1 MSIQSHLSVVAI
13 AVAASTL
20 WLAPPHAHS
29 QTRATNSAYN
39 SAYNGATITSFG
51 VKPLRLLRPGEEL
64 KFVLRATPG
73 SKATLQIEGASAPVA
88 MMETSPGQFEGSYVI
103 RQRDQLTERTRVTAH
118 VVRDGRTASAMLAG
132 SLQAGSPDVLAVSNS
147 AISDFQVTAPQRL
160 RPGEEVNFAL
170 KGPPGGQARVVIEG
184 VDNAVLLREVSRGSY
199 EGMYVI
205 RRGDRLRAG
214 MTADAYLVT
223 NGRES
228 TRRYQTNGNASS
240 AQDKRPGQPLA
251 CATCGTVESVTLIE
265 APGKDPKNILG
276 TIAGGLLGGVI
287 GNQVGGGSGQ
297 DAARIIGAIGGAY
310 AGNRAQ
316 NNMDKDQMYRVTV
329 RLQEGGTRDFDYA
342 EDPQVAVGTPVKIEG
357 DLLVRQ

>member
-132 SLQAGSPDVLAVSNS
+132 SLQAGSPDVLAVFAAPKPPAERVSLS
-147 AISDFQVTAPQRL
+147 AARL
-160 RPGEEVNFAL
+160 SRTRRAIFLVSGQGKQAALSAWRAGENI
-170 KGPPGGQARVVIEG
+170 PARAIHPAGG
-184 VDNAVLLREVSRGSY
+184 VDILVERALL
-199 EGMYVI
+199 
-205 RRGDRLRAG
+205 
-214 MTADAYLVT
+214 
-223 NGRES
+223 
-228 TRRYQTNGNASS
+228 
-240 AQDKRPGQPLA
+240 
-251 CATCGTVESVTLIE
+251 E
-265 APGKDPKNILG
+265 AAP
-276 TIAGGLLGGVI
+276 
-287 GNQVGGGSGQ
+287 
-297 DAARIIGAIGGAY
+297 IGALPAS
-310 AGNRAQ
+310 RPRSQ
-316 NNMDKDQMYRVTV
+316 
-329 RLQEGGTRDFDYA
+329 
-342 EDPQVAVGTPVKIEG
+342 
-357 DLLVRQ
+357 